1 MCVSPENGNKTLEA
15 VTSDTFKGLNDFWH
29 QDVTKACF
37 RSYFGES
44 GISGGLGLA
53 AVLLDQ
59 ILASASYALILTS
72 ARGGINAA
80 SLVQLEAGDRLGVKD
95 E

>member
-44 GISGGLGLA
+44 GASGGLGLA
-53 AVLLDQ
+53 AALLNQ
-59 ILASASYALILTS
+59 NSASGSYVLVLAS

-80 SLVQLEAGDRLGVKD
+80 SLVQLAKLRLKPTR
-95 E
+95 